1 MDDLLITLYDI
12 SKGVRKDHN
21 FREIF
26 HLWELGGKLDT
37 ECCKEVSCVLKD
49 IKKEVVIGEN

>member
-1 MDDLLITLYDI
+1 MDDLLIALYDI

-26 HLWELGGKLDT
+26 YLWELGGKLDI
-37 ECCKEVSCVLKD
+37 ECCKEVGCELKNM
-49 IKKEVVIGEN
+49 K